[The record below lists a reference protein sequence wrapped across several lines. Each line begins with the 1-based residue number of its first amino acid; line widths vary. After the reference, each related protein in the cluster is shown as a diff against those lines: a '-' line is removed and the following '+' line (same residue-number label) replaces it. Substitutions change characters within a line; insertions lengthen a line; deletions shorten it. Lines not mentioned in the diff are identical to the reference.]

1 LTFSRLSICWVTVGL
16 IGAAYENTVRRLKEQ
31 PLNSKNLPVIRAKLS
46 RKLGIFKENFLMTL
60 HQANLNSKGKFSIG
74 LISLVKGEVSRAGR
88 ENARLAS
95 ELLQENGLE
104 LDSVAIKVLGDMEVA
119 YTYEGANDINLFVGG
134 RELTGIADIKA
145 PFSLS
150 P

>member
-1 LTFSRLSICWVTVGL
+1 
-16 IGAAYENTVRRLKEQ
+16 
-31 PLNSKNLPVIRAKLS
+31 LNSNNLPVIRAKLS
-46 RKLGIFKENFLMTL
+46 RKQGIFKENILMTL
-60 HQANLNSKGKFSIG
+60 HQANLFSQGKFSIG
-74 LISLVKGEVSRAGR
+74 RISPVKGEVSRAGR
-88 ENARLAS
+88 EVARLAG

-119 YTYEGANDINLFVGG
+119 YIYEGANDINLFVGE